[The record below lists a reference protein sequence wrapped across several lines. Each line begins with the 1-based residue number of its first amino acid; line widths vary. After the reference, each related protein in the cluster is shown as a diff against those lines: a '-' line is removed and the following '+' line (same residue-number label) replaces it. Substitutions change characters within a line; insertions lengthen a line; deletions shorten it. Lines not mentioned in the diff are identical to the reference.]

1 MGIDGGW
8 GLWVCSGPRLPGIS
22 VLCLGSLFEC
32 SPFFLGG
39 IVFCE

>member
-1 MGIDGGW
+1 MEDGGCGFDRAYGRW
-8 GLWVCSGPRLPGIS
+8 GIS

-39 IVFCE
+39 IVFR